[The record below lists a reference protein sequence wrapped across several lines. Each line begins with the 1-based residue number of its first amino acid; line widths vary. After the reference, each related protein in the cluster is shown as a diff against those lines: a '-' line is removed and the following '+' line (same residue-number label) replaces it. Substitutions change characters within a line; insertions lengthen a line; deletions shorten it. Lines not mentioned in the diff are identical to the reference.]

1 MEIRPATTDDAA
13 NVRQLARN
21 AWHETY
27 GEVLD
32 DETIEETVDQ
42 WYADEALADAL
53 DRAGTAFLLAEV
65 DGDPVGFCHGVCDG
79 ASGYVLRLYV
89 DPDHQERG
97 IGTALHEHLRDDL
110 RDLNMRRMY
119 AMVLADNDGGNE
131 FYRELGFEK
140 TSEGVVELGG
150 DRYTENVYKLS
161 LRDPAR

>member
-1 MEIRPATTDDAA
+1 MERMEIRPATIDDASA
-13 NVRQLARN
+13 VRQLARN

-32 DETIEETVDQ
+32 DDTIDDTIDE
-42 WYADEALADAL
+42 WYADDALADAL
-53 DRAGTAFLLAEV
+53 DRPGTAFLVAETD
-65 DGDPVGFCHGVCDG
+65 DGQVGFCHGVCDG

-89 DPDHQERG
+89 EPDHQG
-97 IGTALHEHLRDDL
+97 QGVGTGLHEHLRDDL

-131 FYRELGFEK
+131 FYREMGFEK

-161 LRDPAR
+161 LQ